1 MGYSMRLLSVNNQ
14 NQNPSF
20 GYNKAL
26 NKKLVKLLSADGS
39 SINKSLLK
47 LNKLCN
53 ETEDLVTVQTR
64 FRPSDSRGMYDEETE
79 TFLKVFVNLK
89 LNLTHIVEERF
100 PKLNFAR
107 EEASHYEKETYN
119 DTLFWRREMIALLDK
134 IADDKHQLFIY
145 KK

>member
-1 MGYSMRLLSVNNQ
+1 MRITCANNEK
-14 NQNPSF
+14 QNPTF

-39 SINKSLLK
+39 PINKSLLK
-47 LNKLCN
+47 LNNLCN

-89 LNLTHIVEERF
+89 LNLTRIVEERF

-107 EEASHYEKETYN
+107 EEANHYEKETYN
-119 DTLFWRREMIALLDK
+119 DMLFWRREMVALLDK
-134 IADDKHQLFIY
+134 VADEKPQLMIY